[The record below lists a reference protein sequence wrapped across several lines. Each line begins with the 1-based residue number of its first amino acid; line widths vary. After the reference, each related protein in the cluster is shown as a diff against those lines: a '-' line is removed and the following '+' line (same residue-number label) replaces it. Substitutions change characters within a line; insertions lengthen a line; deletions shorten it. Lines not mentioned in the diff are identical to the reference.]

1 MNKAINYAVTG
12 LAVATGLAAVAL
24 TGCSAGSATP
34 APTVTVTNTQTVIQ
48 QKIESSARAAPTVTE
63 TVTQPGPTVTQTV
76 SAPAAGQAGGGGST
90 AGGASG
96 GGSGADQII
105 VRFNGSGTQNTA
117 SFTTPDTWHL
127 SWSYWGCPNGTSN
140 FQVSEYNADGSVD
153 LNGISVNEL
162 GTGRGPVA
170 TYAYGDAGTH
180 YLSVNTEGCS
190 WSLVP
195 VTG

>member
-1 MNKAINYAVTG
+1 MLAERHDMKTTIKSSSPVV
-12 LAVATGLAAVAL
+12 LAVLTLLAL
-24 TGCSAGSATP
+24 GGCAASGHPTAISTVTHTVVEVRTKVVTTP
-34 APTVTVTNTQTVIQ
+34 APTVTVTPQ
-48 QKIESSARAAPTVTE
+48 PTA
-63 TVTQPGPTVTQTV
+63 TV
-76 SAPAAGQAGGGGST
+76 SSSPPASS
-90 AGGASG
+90 GAS
-96 GGSGADQII
+96 QII
-105 VRFNGSGTQNTA
+105 ARFSGTGTQNTPTF
-117 SFTTPDTWHL
+117 STPSSWHL
-127 SWSYWGCPNGTSN
+127 SWSYRACPGGTSN
-140 FQVSEYNADGSVD
+140 FQVTEYNSDGSID